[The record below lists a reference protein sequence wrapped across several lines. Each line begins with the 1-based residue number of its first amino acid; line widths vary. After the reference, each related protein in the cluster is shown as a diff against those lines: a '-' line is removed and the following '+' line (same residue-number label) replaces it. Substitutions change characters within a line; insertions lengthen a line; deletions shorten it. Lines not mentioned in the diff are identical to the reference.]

1 MPNYVWLDEN
11 NAGHE
16 QWAQTVDDA
25 VSDIYAEL
33 GEYPL
38 DIWVDDRYPE
48 GYDAD
53 EYWEDEADVE
63 DWGYGG
69 TDD

>member
-38 DIWVDDRYPE
+38 DIWEDDARDY
-48 GYDAD
+48 
-53 EYWEDEADVE
+53 EADVE

-69 TDD
+69 TD